1 MYRTGHA
8 DAIYVAAG
16 PNPSV
21 SAAVMKISGFHAMT
35 GNRQA
40 QRAFDAGI
48 LSLGLSID
56 GQESTRDL
64 EYAKLAFQ
72 RATEWDPSMCDA
84 WLGRAAAGEVTDEVI
99 ANLHRTST
107 STLHREQRR
116 LGLPPRAL
124 AGRFVSG
131 LYIDYPL
138 ASYTEIWLAYAAS
151 LIAGKQYD
159 EAERVLDELAEY
171 RAGMLS
177 DPDREID
184 DRISAYIRG
193 VLHFNTQRWPDV
205 MSVLAGSAEWEDP
218 YLATGAHVMV
228 GSACAQ
234 LGLFGEAIRR
244 MDQAESGP
252 IPAARTTAMFCRG
265 LCLRETGSEDEAQAL
280 FEQVYSQAPDFT
292 ANTEA
297 MRDKSYRITVT
308 TKESIDAR
316 TDRWDPASAPSVEQL
331 QNADAEDRAKKILTE
346 ARAELDRQ
354 IGLTAVK
361 TQVAKLQ
368 ATAQLA
374 KIRAEKGMASV
385 PRGNHLAFTGPPGTG
400 KTTIARVVAKI
411 YCGVGLLKT
420 DKVVEAKR
428 MDFVGQHLGSTAIKT
443 DKLIDTAMDGVLFI
457 DEAYTLIQTGLS
469 GGDAFGREAVDTLL
483 ARMENDRDRLVVII
497 AGYDGEIDRLLAAND
512 GLASRFAKRL
522 QFPSYTPPELGQ
534 IGKLIASSRDS
545 ELSEDAVRL
554 LEQACERLYN
564 SERTDQSGQPRRGI
578 DLAGNGRF
586 VRNVIEAA
594 EEEREFRL
602 ANDDSL
608 DLSAVDASVLMRIE
622 APDMEA
628 ALAGV
633 LSSLGVS

>member
-1 MYRTGHA
+1 
-8 DAIYVAAG
+8 
-16 PNPSV
+16 
-21 SAAVMKISGFHAMT
+21 MT

-72 RATEWDPSMCDA
+72 RATEWDPTMCDA

-99 ANLHRTST
+99 RNLHRTST
-107 STLHREQRR
+107 STLYREQRR
-116 LGLPPRAL
+116 LGLAPRAL

-138 ASYTEIWLAYAAS
+138 ASYTEIWLAYAAN
-151 LIAGKQYD
+151 LIGSKQYD

-244 MDQAESGP
+244 MEQAENGP

-297 MRDKSYRITVT
+297 MRDKSYRITIT

-316 TDRWDPASAPSVEQL
+316 THRWDPASAPSVEQL
-331 QNADAEDRAKKILTE
+331 QTADAEDRAKKILTE

-602 ANDDSL
+602 ANDESL
-608 DLSAVDASVLMRIE
+608 DLTAVDESVLMRIE